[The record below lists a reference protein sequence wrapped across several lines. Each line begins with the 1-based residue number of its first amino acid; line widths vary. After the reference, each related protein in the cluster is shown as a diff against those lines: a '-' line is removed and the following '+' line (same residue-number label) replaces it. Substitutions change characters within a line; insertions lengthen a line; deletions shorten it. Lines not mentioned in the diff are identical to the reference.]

1 MSDVNQGREKVVSEQ
16 DVEHLRLMR
25 ANVSQF
31 LRRVGEQYGVGSAR
45 LLDIAPQIHEGARPH
60 FPASVTVE
68 TFDIDP
74 ASGAT
79 WIGDICCHNRA
90 LPDCSFDFIVCTE
103 VLEHVLQPFAAAAE
117 LRRLLRPAGLL
128 FVTVPFN
135 FRIHGPLPDCWR
147 FTEHGLR
154 ALFNNWEIIEL
165 QAMETP
171 DRFLMPIHYTL
182 IVKRPN

>member
-1 MSDVNQGREKVVSEQ
+1 MSDVNPGGEKVVSEQ
-16 DVEHLRLMR
+16 DVEHLRMIR
-25 ANVSQF
+25 ANVTRF
-31 LRRVGEQYGVGSAR
+31 LKRVGEQYGAGSAR

-60 FPASVTVE
+60 FSASITVE
-68 TFDIDP
+68 TLDINP

-79 WIGDICCHNRA
+79 WIGDICSHNRT
-90 LPDCSFDFIVCTE
+90 LPDSSFDLIVCTE
-103 VLEHVLQPFAAAAE
+103 VLEHVVQPFAAATE
-117 LRRLLRPAGLL
+117 LRRLLRAGGFL

-154 ALFNNWEIIEL
+154 ALFHNWEIIEL
-165 QAMETP
+165 EAMETP